1 MADEKS
7 IEAQVCNLLGEY
19 REILGLIR
27 LIRDASSNDID
38 SVQISDINYSM
49 NLLVRQMENANKNLD
64 NIYDK
69 ICK

>member
-27 LIRDASSNDID
+27 LIRDASINDID
-38 SVQISDINYSM
+38 SVQISDINYSI
-49 NLLVRQMENANKNLD
+49 NLLVRQMENTNKNLD